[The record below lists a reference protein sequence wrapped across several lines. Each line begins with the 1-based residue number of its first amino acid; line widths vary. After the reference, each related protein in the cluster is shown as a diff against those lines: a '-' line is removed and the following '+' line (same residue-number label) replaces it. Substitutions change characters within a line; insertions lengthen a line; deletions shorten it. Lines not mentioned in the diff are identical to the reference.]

1 MSTRSILVVEDDE
14 AFRERLVRALIKRGF
29 EAKGVPD
36 GASAIAA
43 AQGETPEFAV
53 VDQRLPDQS
62 GLEVIQALHA
72 LDPATRMV
80 MLTGYGNI
88 NSALEAVR
96 LGAVHYLTK
105 PANTEEILAALHR
118 GSNDPFTRGD
128 EDVPSLEQA
137 EWDHIHRVL
146 GDCDGNISQAARLLG
161 IHRRSLQ
168 RKLQRRVS
176 SP

>member
-1 MSTRSILVVEDDE
+1 MTPRNILVVEDDD
-14 AFRERLVRALIKRGF
+14 ALRERLLRAFHKRGF
-29 EAKGVPD
+29 ETRGAAD

-43 AQGETPEFAV
+43 ATQDSPEFAV

-62 GLEVIQALHA
+62 GLEVIRALHQ

-105 PANTEEILAALHR
+105 PANAEEILAALHR
-118 GSNDPFTRGD
+118 DSNEPFTRGD
-128 EDVPSLEQA
+128 EEVPSLEQA

-161 IHRRSLQ
+161 LHRRSLQ
-168 RKLQRRVS
+168 RKLQRKVS